1 MFYSKKYFFFFYIEK
16 EKKKKEEIEWF
27 KEIEI
32 LCAINF
38 LLKDVFFHDIIKHM
52 EYLIHMKF
60 I

>member
-1 MFYSKKYFFFFYIEK
+1 MFYSKKYFFFYIEK
-16 EKKKKEEIEWF
+16 EKKRKEEIEWF
-27 KEIEI
+27 KEIKI

-38 LLKDVFFHDIIKHM
+38 LFKDVFFRDITKHM